1 MGLDRGDAAMRNAIV
16 PPIAAFGPVR
26 RCRRPRA
33 GQGYSRKSRSGYAGA
48 SWRDRLSPAGSDE
61 TRSPSG
67 NSRHRTTPRRPH
79 RRPRRPNRV
88 SSSDTTMPT
97 QGHAG
102 HGPAP
107 TTPPNASPP
116 QSARRCPNTAVKT
129 LLRPKQDSR
138 ILKRSG
144 VLVDPRSA
152 HRTGHGAVIIKSR
165 LQQHSDQI
173 IPRPQQSCQTF
184 TRSLAH

>member
-1 MGLDRGDAAMRNAIV
+1 
-16 PPIAAFGPVR
+16 
-26 RCRRPRA
+26 
-33 GQGYSRKSRSGYAGA
+33 
-48 SWRDRLSPAGSDE
+48 
-61 TRSPSG
+61 
-67 NSRHRTTPRRPH
+67 
-79 RRPRRPNRV
+79 
-88 SSSDTTMPT
+88 MPT

-107 TTPPNASPP
+107 TTPSNASPP
-116 QSARRCPNTAVKT
+116 QSARRCPNTAVT

-152 HRTGHGAVIIKSR
+152 HRTAHGAVIIKSR

-184 TRSLAH
+184 TRPLAH

>member
-1 MGLDRGDAAMRNAIV
+1 MKNAIA
-16 PPIAAFGPVR
+16 PAIAAVGPVG

-33 GQGYSRKSRSGYAGA
+33 GQGYSRKSRPESRPGHAGA
-48 SWRDRLSPAGSDE
+48 SWRDRLHPAGSDE

-67 NSRHRTTPRRPH
+67 NSRHRTSSRRPH
-79 RRPRRPNRV
+79 RRPQRPNRV
-88 SSSDTTMPT
+88 SSSGSTMPT

-116 QSARRCPNTAVKT
+116 QSARRCPNTAAKP

-165 LQQHSDQI
+165 IQQHSDQI

-184 TRSLAH
+184 TRPLAH